1 MSDEPRRGRSALR
14 PFDIL
19 EAFRVAGKPLSLSE
33 IARLADMPVSTCH
46 GVLRALEEAGYLYFL
61 STREAYPTR
70 RLLETALQI
79 NANDPVAQRMV
90 PLLERL
96 RDATRETVVLAALQ
110 GDRAVNL
117 AVVESDQNIRYA
129 SRPGDARLLHT
140 TSLGKALLMAM
151 PAAEREGRIARLR
164 MGARTGRSITT
175 KAALKA
181 DLAVAAQRGYS
192 VSRGENSPDVMAI
205 AMPVRLAG
213 ASLSVAVAGPMERIA
228 AAEPNIVAQLK
239 RCVEG
244 L

>member
-1 MSDEPRRGRSALR
+1 MTSEPRRGRSALR

-19 EAFRVAGKPLSLSE
+19 EAFREAGKPLSLSE
-33 IARLADMPVSTCH
+33 VARLADMPVSTCH

-70 RLLETALQI
+70 RLYEMAREI
-79 NANDPVAQRMV
+79 DARDPVAQRMV

-110 GDRAVNL
+110 GDHAVNL
-117 AVVESDQNIRYA
+117 AVLESPQTIRYA
-129 SRPGDARLLHT
+129 SRPGDARQLHT

-151 PAAEREGRIARLR
+151 STTERAVRIARLR
-164 MGARTGRSITT
+164 LGARTGKSITS
-175 KAALKA
+175 KAALEA
-181 DLAVAAQRGYS
+181 DLEAAARRGYS

-213 ASLSVAVAGPMERIA
+213 TALSVAVAGPMERIA
-228 AAEPNIVAQLK
+228 AAETRIVAQLK
-239 RCVEG
+239 RCVEA